1 MRSRENESGIK
12 SSNWDQPP
20 NLNRLFE
27 GIQVTRYGKVV
38 VFVLH
43 VVLYVDQRVQWQ
55 ELLMD
60 AE

>member
-43 VVLYVDQRVQWQ
+43 VVLYVDQRVQW
-55 ELLMD
+55 
-60 AE
+60 